1 MAGGAEEDR
10 GIMTLSDRVAIV
22 TGGTGAIGAAVVRA
36 LAREGADIAITY
48 RRREAESE
56 ELVSQVESL
65 GRRALAGRV
74 QANDAAAVEAFSTR
88 VEEELGRIDVLVNN
102 LGATQVLPF
111 ALIDE
116 ADWDEM
122 MNVNLKSMFLFSK
135 AAARGMIRR
144 RAGVIVNVGSLAG
157 HRLLE
162 VPVHYAAAKA
172 GVSGFTRA
180 LAKELSRYGVRV
192 NEVTPGLIE
201 GGVGTNASERQREEY
216 ERYCTLGR
224 SGTPEEVA
232 EVVAFLASD
241 RASYVNAQSITVDG
255 GI

>member
-1 MAGGAEEDR
+1 
-10 GIMTLSDRVAIV
+10 MTSTERVAV
-22 TGGTGAIGAAVVRA
+22 VSGGSGAIGAAVVRA
-36 LAREGADIAITY
+36 LAAEGADVAFTF
-48 RRREAESE
+48 RRREE
-56 ELVSQVESL
+56 
-65 GRRALAGRV
+65 
-74 QANDAAAVEAFSTR
+74 DAAALSAEVEAAGRRVIAARVEGTDAGEVEAFVDR

-111 ALIDE
+111 AMIDE

-122 MNVNLKSMFLFSK
+122 MAVNLKSMFLFGK

-144 RAGVIVNVGSLAG
+144 KRGTIVNVGSLAG

-162 VPVHYAAAKA
+162 VPVHYATAKA
-172 GVSGFTRA
+172 GVTGFTRA
-180 LAKELSRYGVRV
+180 LAKELSRYGIRV

-224 SGTPEEVA
+224 VGTPEEVA
-232 EVVAFLASD
+232 RVVAFLASD
-241 RASYVNAQSITVDG
+241 RASYVNAQSIVVDG